1 MAQRKGLCDFHI
13 AMITQ
18 DDDTTYSTEKVIKLM
33 KAATAKTKLTYTSEE
48 VYFDDVVDDIDQN
61 FEGGDMEL
69 EGDYLTADIIQ
80 MIKGHMNNNGM
91 SVAKSDDVAKDVAV
105 LFRSKMSNNKYKFY
119 CYYRVNFGNEE
130 EEDFETVSKKGKRQN
145 TKLKGNIMARK
156 KDNCIMVSVTEDE
169 MKAAGI
175 ENPEQMLNAWFTKV
189 PEPEDVEKLKKTT
202 QEHDQSVS
210 Q

>member
-13 AMITQ
+13 APVTK
-18 DDDTTYSTEKVIKLM
+18 DDSSTYETGNIIKLM

-61 FEGGDMEL
+61 YEGGDMEL
-69 EGDYLTADIIQ
+69 EGDYLTADVIQ
-80 MIKGHMNNNGM
+80 IIKGHMNNSGM
-91 SVAKSDDVAKDVAV
+91 SVVKTDDSANDVAV

-119 CYYRVNFGNEE
+119 CYYSVNFGNEE
-130 EEDFETVSKKGKRQN
+130 EEDFETIGKKGKRQN

-169 MKAAGI
+169 MKAAGV
-175 ENPEQMLNAWFTKV
+175 ENPKAMLDTWFTKV
-189 PEPEDVEKLKKTT
+189 PEPEDVIQLKKVA
-202 QEHDQSVS
+202 QQNIQSVS

>member
-13 AMITQ
+13 ATITQ
-18 DDDTTYSTEKVIKLM
+18 NDDTTYETGDIIKLM

-48 VYFDDVVDDIDQN
+48 VYLDDVVDDIDQN

-69 EGDYLTADIIQ
+69 EGDYLTAKIIEI
-80 MIKGHMNNNGM
+80 IKGHMNKSGM
-91 SVAKSDDVAKDVAV
+91 SVASEDDKAQDVCV
-105 LFRSKMSNNKYKFY
+105 LFRSKMTNNKYKFY

-130 EEDFETVSKKGKRQN
+130 EEDFETVGKKGKRQN

-156 KDNCIMVSVTEDE
+156 KDGYIRVSVTEDE

-175 ENPEQMLNAWFTKV
+175 ENPKEMLDNWFKKV
-189 PEPEDVEKLKKTT
+189 PEPEDVESLKKGIKPSG
-202 QEHDQSVS
+202 DLVS
-210 Q
+210 